1 MRIHKEGIKSI
12 IVVFVFLGVLLALIF
27 AFSWKNVWVFLVF
40 GLLAAY
46 LIFQVFVFFRI
57 PNRNILFTDNG
68 VIAPADGKI
77 VMIEEVMVNEF
88 LQEKRWQVSIF
99 MNIFNVHVNW
109 YPCGGTITY
118 YKYHPG
124 EKMVAWHPKSS
135 EKNEH
140 TTLFIDQGKHMVGV
154 RQVAGLIARRVVCKA
169 KTGKQVLQGSELGI
183 IKFGSRL
190 DILLP
195 LDAEI
200 KVEKGQRVWG
210 CETLL
215 AMLPIAAAGSFDLN
229 T

>member
-1 MRIHKEGIKSI
+1 M
-12 IVVFVFLGVLLALIF
+12 VVFLGIILGALF
-27 AFSWKNVWVFLVF
+27 LFSVQNTWVYVGYALV
-40 GLLAAY
+40 AAY
-46 LIFQVFVFFRI
+46 LIFQLLVFFRI
-57 PNRNILFTDNG
+57 PNRNILIEENG
-68 VIAPADGKI
+68 VVAPADGKI

-88 LQEKRWQVSIF
+88 LQEKRLQVSIF

-109 YPCGGTITY
+109 YPCSGTIAY

-140 TTLFIDQGKHMVGV
+140 TTLFIHQGQHMIGV
-154 RQVAGLIARRVVCKA
+154 RQIAGLIARRVVCKA
-169 KTGKQVLQGSELGI
+169 QEGKQILQGSEMGI

-200 KVEKGQRVWG
+200 HVKPGQKVWG

-215 AMLPIAAAGSFDLN
+215 STLKS
-229 T
+229 